1 MPCRSKRHIA
11 CSDLFY
17 KSERA
22 HSAAPPFQS
31 EPAALGFDLVSGTDL
46 KVMAS
51 ILFRCSTLRRRLW
64 ISHSGAKLWDAP
76 VDNRGVP
83 FFMFIFDR
91 SGPHSEITL
100 HHFCRWE
107 ERAGLTGRIFNALP
121 DGEPALFAAA

>member
-1 MPCRSKRHIA
+1 MA
-11 CSDLFY
+11 
-17 KSERA
+17 
-22 HSAAPPFQS
+22 QS
-31 EPAALGFDLVSGTDL
+31 EPPNDKGGSFVSQLG
-46 KVMAS
+46 
-51 ILFRCSTLRRRLW
+51 LFATLRRRLW